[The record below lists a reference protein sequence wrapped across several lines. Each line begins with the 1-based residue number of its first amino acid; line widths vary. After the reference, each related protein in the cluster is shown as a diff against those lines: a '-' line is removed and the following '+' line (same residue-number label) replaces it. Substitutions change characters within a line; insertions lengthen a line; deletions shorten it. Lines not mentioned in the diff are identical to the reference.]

1 MKIIVYGAGA
11 IGGVTGAFAAQ
22 AGEDVTFVDI
32 VPEHVRSINQ
42 RGLGVSGL
50 RGDFTVHASALEPHQ
65 LQGLLDLVLLAVKS
79 HHTAAAMDVILP
91 QLGPDSTVVSL
102 QNGINEEPISA
113 LIGPHRTIG
122 CLINWGA
129 DYQAPGHIEF
139 GGDGP
144 FHLGNLDGRDTPRLQ
159 DVCRVLS
166 HAAPTEVTSNIWGH
180 LWSKQIWGGFWIGN
194 ALGTSNC
201 AQMLDNRSYRPI
213 LLGLFREGVE
223 VALASGVTL
232 EPFSAIPFDP
242 PALVR
247 WPLVRW
253 PLEDTHSLFDA
264 MAEYFRPHLKAYSG
278 PWRDIAVRNRPTEVD
293 HIIGPIVNKG
303 RELGIPTPLSSRLVQ
318 PRP

>member
-1 MKIIVYGAGA
+1 VKITVYGAGA

-22 AGEDVTFVDI
+22 AGEDVSFVDI
-32 VPEHVRSINQ
+32 VPDHVRSINQ
-42 RGLGVSGL
+42 HGLRISGL
-50 RGDFTVHASALEPHQ
+50 RGDFTVHTPALEPHQ
-65 LQGLLDLVLLAVKS
+65 LQGPLDLVLLAVKS
-79 HHTAAAMDVILP
+79 HHTAAAMDAILP
-91 QLGPDSTVVSL
+91 HLGPDSTVVSL
-102 QNGINEEPISA
+102 
-113 LIGPHRTIG
+113 
-122 CLINWGA
+122 
-129 DYQAPGHIEF
+129 
-139 GGDGP
+139 
-144 FHLGNLDGRDTPRLQ
+144 HLGNLDGRDTPRLQ

-223 VALASGVTL
+223 VAHASGVTL

-247 WPLVRW
+247 L
-253 PLEDTHSLFDA
+253 PLEHTHPLFDA

-318 PRP
+318 LVHEVESGQCPQHDSNLLELQPLL